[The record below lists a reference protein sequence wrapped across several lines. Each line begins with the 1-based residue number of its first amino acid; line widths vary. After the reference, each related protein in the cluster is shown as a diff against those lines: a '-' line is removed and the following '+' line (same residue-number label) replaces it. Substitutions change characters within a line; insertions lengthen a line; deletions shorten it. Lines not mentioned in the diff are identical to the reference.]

1 MPTQTIAKPRPFAI
15 RPHSATRPRTGGKPR
30 TTLSAHPSSELRT
43 VTVSSVGQIT
53 IPRAI
58 REQLGI
64 TPGTELELS
73 TSPDTGTIT
82 FRRQKTFD
90 EVMDELDAIDEKYP
104 TPPPDPKY
112 RNMSVGEI
120 TLEML
125 KQPKKGDPDTWV

>member
-15 RPHSATRPRTGGKPR
+15 RPHSAARPRTGGKPR

-73 TSPDTGTIT
+73 TNPNTSTLTIHKP
-82 FRRQKTFD
+82 KTVKEALAALD
-90 EVMDELDAIDEKYP
+90 EFHRKHP
-104 TPPPDPKY
+104 HPPIDPKY
-112 RNMSVGEI
+112 QGMSVGEMS
-120 TLEML
+120 LEML